1 MQGPHY
7 HTYTSIHTPRY
18 TENAK
23 PDFVH
28 TDAGDGAVDTC
39 IDW

>member
-23 PDFVH
+23 PDFVPF
-28 TDAGDGAVDTC
+28 TPTPATEL
-39 IDW
+39 